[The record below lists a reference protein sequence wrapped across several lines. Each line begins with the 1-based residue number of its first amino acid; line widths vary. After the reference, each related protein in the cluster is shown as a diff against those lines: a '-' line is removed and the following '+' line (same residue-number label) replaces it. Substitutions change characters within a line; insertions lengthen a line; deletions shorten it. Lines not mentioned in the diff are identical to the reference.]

1 MIFWTILPRLLWTAR
16 LSGVGDLLGQAQAE
30 VFFARP
36 GWVGCSLAV
45 HSTGG
50 GRRGRLGTLSDR
62 PKPFP
67 THFGGSSR
75 RRGLL
80 IFRLR
85 QFGLCFPGWSWYH
98 SNLDCQAG
106 WGSLRFLG
114 RKRIGTYNSQNSFQD
129 VLGPFCIG
137 WLLRLGEAGNSRSA
151 FNWRQRGIT
160 FSFFSQMTPSFGS
173 EPPLHMRCR
182 QI

>member
-1 MIFWTILPRLLWTAR
+1 ML
-16 LSGVGDLLGQAQAE
+16 LLGGVQPCSAFNWRGPFRDTFRSTRTFSKAFWWLFE
-30 VFFARP
+30 AIRIT
-36 GWVGCSLAV
+36 GW
-45 HSTGG
+45 
-50 GRRGRLGTLSDR
+50 
-62 PKPFP
+62 
-67 THFGGSSR
+67 
-75 RRGLL
+75 GLL
-80 IFRLR
+80 IFWLR
-85 QFGLCFPGWSWYH
+85 RVALCFPGWSWYH
-98 SNLDCQAG
+98 SILDCQAG

>member
-1 MIFWTILPRLLWTAR
+1 MIFWTLLPRLLWTAR

-50 GRRGRLGTLSDR
+50 GRLGTLSDR
-62 PKPFP
+62 
-67 THFGGSSR
+67 
-75 RRGLL
+75 
-80 IFRLR
+80 
-85 QFGLCFPGWSWYH
+85 LCFPGWSWYH
-98 SNLDCQAG
+98 SILDCQAG